1 MSSDLFDRQ
10 KDAVGKGE
18 RTILVYIELTTGKQI
33 PNSLDEFK
41 QLAESSGLDIIDT
54 VQVKLSFTKAQ
65 FFIGTGKVDELAL
78 IVDDKKIDLVVFS
91 LALSPS
97 QERNLEKV
105 LKCQVLDRTGL
116 ILDIFA
122 LRASSFEGKLQ
133 VELAQLRHL
142 STRLVR
148 GWTHLER
155 QKGGI
160 GLRGPGETQLETDKR
175 LISIRI
181 KNINKRLHKV
191 HKQHDLGRKAR
202 IKNELP
208 MISLAGYTN
217 AGKSTLFNRLTKSEV
232 YADDKLFATLDSTI
246 RRVILPA
253 AGEAVIADTV
263 GFIQDLPHELVEAFK
278 STLEET
284 RQANVLLHVV
294 DASDINNRDKIDQ
307 VQEIIE
313 QIEAQ
318 DIPSIMVMNKIDE
331 ISGFSPRLDIDDQGN
346 IYRVWLSANT
356 GEGID
361 LLYKALSQSLSGMMT
376 FARIKLDVQSAYIR
390 SEIHKVGFIQKE
402 IMNEFGQWLLE
413 INVTS
418 HYLERLLDKQG
429 VSLLWEQKSQQSQ
442 MV

>member
-1 MSSDLFDRQ
+1 MELFDRQ
-10 KDAVGKGE
+10 KDAVGQGE
-18 RTILVYIELTTGKQI
+18 RTVLVNVELTSNRQQSNGI
-33 PNSLDEFK
+33 DEFR
-41 QLAESSGLDIIDT
+41 QLALSSGLNIVQTIT
-54 VQVKLSFTKAQ
+54 VKRNSTEAK
-65 FFIGTGKVDELAL
+65 FFIGKGKVEELAS
-78 IVDDKKIDLVVFS
+78 IVSINEVDLVIFS
-91 LALSPS
+91 LQLSPT
-97 QERNLEKV
+97 QERNLEKT
-105 LKCQVLDRTGL
+105 LKCQVMDRTGL

-122 LRASSFEGKLQ
+122 LRAKSFEGKLQ

-175 LISIRI
+175 LISKRI
-181 KNINKRLHKV
+181 KYLGKRLEKV
-191 HKQHDLGRKAR
+191 HKQHDLGRKSR
-202 IKNELP
+202 RKKDLP

-217 AGKSTLFNRLTKSEV
+217 AGKSTLFNQLTNSHV

-253 AGEAVIADTV
+253 AGEAVVADTV
-263 GFIQDLPHELVEAFK
+263 GFIQDLPHELVAAFK

-294 DASDINNRDKIDQ
+294 DASDNDNGDKIEQ
-307 VQEIIE
+307 VKDIIE
-313 QIEAQ
+313 QIGAQ
-318 DIPSIMVMNKIDE
+318 EIPSIIVMNKIDE
-331 ISGFSPRLDIDDQGN
+331 MSDFHPRVDKDYAGN
-346 IYRVWLSANT
+346 IYRVWLSAHT

-361 LLYKALSQSLSGMMT
+361 LLYQALSERLSGMMT
-376 FARIKLDVQSAYIR
+376 CAGIQLDVQSAYIR

-402 IMNEFGQWLLE
+402 KMNEFGQWLLE
-413 INVTS
+413 INVTR
-418 HYLERLLDKQG
+418 HYLKRLLGKQG

-442 MV
+442 MA

>member
-1 MSSDLFDRQ
+1 MPMDLFDRQ
-10 KDAVGKGE
+10 KDAVGQGE
-18 RTILVYIELTTGKQI
+18 RTVLIHVELTSGRHT
-33 PNSLDEFK
+33 PNSLGEFK
-41 QLAESSGLDIIDT
+41 QLALSSGLNIVDT
-54 VQVKLSFTKAQ
+54 ITVKRNFTKAQ
-65 FFIGTGKVDELAL
+65 FFIGTGKVDELSD
-78 IVDDKKIDLVVFS
+78 IVSEHEIDLVIFS
-91 LALSPS
+91 LELSPS
-97 QERNLEKV
+97 QERNLEKA
-105 LKCQVLDRTGL
+105 LKCQVMDRTGL

-181 KNINKRLHKV
+181 KNINKRLAKV
-191 HKQHDLGRKAR
+191 HKQHDLGRKSR
-202 IKNELP
+202 LKKELP
-208 MISLAGYTN
+208 MISLVGYTN
-217 AGKSTLFNRLTKSEV
+217 AGKSTLFNRLTNANV

-294 DASDINNRDKIDQ
+294 DASDANNRDKIEQ
-307 VQEIIE
+307 VEDIIE
-313 QIEAQ
+313 QIDAQ
-318 DIPSIMVMNKIDE
+318 NIPSIIVMNKIDE
-331 ISGFSPRLDIDDQGN
+331 IGDFSPRVDKDNDGN
-346 IYRVWLSANT
+346 IYRVWLSAHS

-361 LLYKALSQSLSGMMT
+361 LIYKALSQSLSGMMT
-376 FARIKLDVQSAYIR
+376 CARIQLDVQSAFIR
-390 SEIHKVGFIQKE
+390 SEIHKIGFIEKE

-413 INVTS
+413 INVTR
-418 HYLERLLDKQG
+418 HYLERLLVKQG
-429 VSLLWEQKSQQSQ
+429 VSLLWEQKSQ
-442 MV
+442 

>member
-313 QIEAQ
+313 QIEAH
-318 DIPSIMVMNKIDE
+318 DIPSIIVMNKIDE
-331 ISGFSPRLDIDDQGN
+331 ISGFSPRLDKDDQGN

>member
-1 MSSDLFDRQ
+1 MPRELFDRQ
-10 KDAVGKGE
+10 KDSVGQGE
-18 RTILVYIELTTGKQI
+18 RTVLVNVELTSNRQQSNGI
-33 PNSLDEFK
+33 DEFR
-41 QLAESSGLDIIDT
+41 QLALSSGLNIVQTIT
-54 VQVKLSFTKAQ
+54 VKRNSIEAK
-65 FFIGTGKVDELAL
+65 FFIGKGKVEELAS
-78 IVDDKKIDLVVFS
+78 IVNINEVDLVIFS
-91 LALSPS
+91 LQLSPT
-97 QERNLEKV
+97 QERNLEKT
-105 LKCQVLDRTGL
+105 LKCQVMDRTGL

-122 LRASSFEGKLQ
+122 LRAKSFEGKLQ

-175 LISIRI
+175 LISKRI
-181 KNINKRLHKV
+181 KYLGKRLEKV
-191 HKQHDLGRKAR
+191 HKQHDLGRKSR
-202 IKNELP
+202 RKKDLP

-217 AGKSTLFNRLTKSEV
+217 AGKSTLFNQLTNSHV

-253 AGEAVIADTV
+253 SGEAVIADTV
-263 GFIQDLPHELVEAFK
+263 GFIQDLPHELVAAFK

-294 DASDINNRDKIDQ
+294 DASDDDNGDKIEQ
-307 VQEIIE
+307 VEDIIE
-313 QIEAQ
+313 QIGAQ
-318 DIPSIMVMNKIDE
+318 EIPSIIVMNKIDE
-331 ISGFSPRLDIDDQGN
+331 MSDCHPRVDKDYSGN

-361 LLYKALSQSLSGMMT
+361 LLYQALSERLSGMMT
-376 FARIKLDVQSAYIR
+376 CAGIQLDVQSAYIR

-402 IMNEFGQWLLE
+402 KMNEFGQWLLE
-413 INVTS
+413 INVTR
-418 HYLERLLDKQG
+418 HYLKRLLGKQG

-442 MV
+442 MA

>member
-1 MSSDLFDRQ
+1 MELFDRQ
-10 KDAVGKGE
+10 KDAVGQGE
-18 RTILVYIELTTGKQI
+18 RTVLVHIELNSSRYT

-41 QLAESSGLDIIDT
+41 QLALSSGLNIVDT
-54 VQVKLSFTKAQ
+54 ITVKRNFTKAQ
-65 FFIGTGKVDELAL
+65 FFIGTGKVDELTD
-78 IVDDKKIDLVVFS
+78 IVSEHEIDLVIFS
-91 LALSPS
+91 LELSPS
-97 QERNLEKV
+97 QERNLEKA
-105 LKCQVLDRTGL
+105 LKCQVIDRTGL

-181 KNINKRLHKV
+181 KNINKRLAKV
-191 HKQHDLGRKAR
+191 HKQHDLGRKSR
-202 IKNELP
+202 LKNELP
-208 MISLAGYTN
+208 MISLVGYTN
-217 AGKSTLFNRLTKSEV
+217 AGKSTLFNRLTNANV

-263 GFIQDLPHELVEAFK
+263 GFIRDLPHELVEAFK

-294 DASDINNRDKIDQ
+294 DASDANNRDKIEQ
-307 VQEIIE
+307 VEDIIE
-313 QIEAQ
+313 QIDAQ
-318 DIPSIMVMNKIDE
+318 NIPSIIVMNKIDE
-331 ISGFSPRLDIDDQGN
+331 IGDFSPRVDKDNDGK
-346 IYRVWLSANT
+346 IYRVWLSAHS

-361 LLYKALSQSLSGMMT
+361 LIYKALSQSLSGMMT
-376 FARIKLDVQSAYIR
+376 CARIQLDVQSAFIR
-390 SEIHKVGFIQKE
+390 SEIHKIGFIEKE

-413 INVTS
+413 INVTR
-418 HYLERLLDKQG
+418 HYLERLLVKQG
-429 VSLLWEQKSQQSQ
+429 VSLLWEQKSQ
-442 MV
+442 

>member
-1 MSSDLFDRQ
+1 MATALFDRQ
-10 KDAVGKGE
+10 KDAVGLGE
-18 RTILVYIELTTGKQI
+18 RTILVYIELSSNRHIANGVE
-33 PNSLDEFK
+33 EFG
-41 QLAESSGLDIIDT
+41 QLAASSGLNII
-54 VQVKLSFTKAQ
+54 QALNVKRSFASAK
-65 FFIGTGKVDELAL
+65 FFIGRGKVEELSEL
-78 IVDDKKIDLVVFS
+78 VSDNEIDLVIFS
-91 LALSPS
+91 PELSPS
-97 QERNLEKV
+97 QERNLEKS
-105 LKCQVLDRTGL
+105 LQCQVMDRTGL
-116 ILDIFA
+116 ILDIFS
-122 LRASSFEGKLQ
+122 LRARSFEGKLQ

-181 KNINKRLHKV
+181 KNINKRLAKV
-191 HKQHDLGRKAR
+191 HKQHDLGRKSR
-202 IKNELP
+202 LKKELP
-208 MISLAGYTN
+208 MISLVGYTN
-217 AGKSTLFNRLTKSEV
+217 AGKSTLFNRLTNANV

-294 DASDINNRDKIDQ
+294 DASDANNRDKIEQ
-307 VQEIIE
+307 VEDIIE
-313 QIEAQ
+313 QIDAQ
-318 DIPSIMVMNKIDE
+318 NIPSIIVMNKIDE
-331 ISGFSPRLDIDDQGN
+331 MSDFHSRIDKDYAGN
-346 IYRVWLSANT
+346 VYRVWISAHT

-361 LLYKALSQSLSGMMT
+361 LLYQALSERLSGMMT
-376 FARIKLDVQSAYIR
+376 YAGIQLDVQSAYIR

-402 IMNEFGQWLLE
+402 KMNEFGQWLLE
-413 INVTS
+413 INVTR
-418 HYLERLLDKQG
+418 HYLKRLLGKQG
-429 VSLLWEQKSQQSQ
+429 VSLLWEQKSQQRQ
-442 MV
+442 MA

>member
-1 MSSDLFDRQ
+1 MPMELFDRQ
-10 KDAVGKGE
+10 KDAVGQGE
-18 RTILVYIELTTGKQI
+18 RTVLVHIELNSTRYA

-41 QLAESSGLDIIDT
+41 QLALSSGLNIVDT
-54 VQVKLSFTKAQ
+54 ITVKRNFTKAQ
-65 FFIGTGKVDELAL
+65 FFIGTGKVDELTD
-78 IVDDKKIDLVVFS
+78 IVSEHEIDLVIFS
-91 LALSPS
+91 LELSPS
-97 QERNLEKV
+97 QERNLEKA
-105 LKCQVLDRTGL
+105 LKCQVMDRTGL

-181 KNINKRLHKV
+181 KNINKRLEKV
-191 HKQHDLGRKAR
+191 HKQHDLGRKSR
-202 IKNELP
+202 LKNELP
-208 MISLAGYTN
+208 MISLVGYTN
-217 AGKSTLFNRLTKSEV
+217 AGKSTLFNRLTNANV

-263 GFIQDLPHELVEAFK
+263 GFIRDLPHELVEAFK

-294 DASDINNRDKIDQ
+294 DASDANNRDKIEQ
-307 VQEIIE
+307 VEGIIE
-313 QIEAQ
+313 QIDAQ
-318 DIPSIMVMNKIDE
+318 NIPSIIVMNKIDE
-331 ISGFSPRLDIDDQGN
+331 IGDFSPRVDKDNDGN
-346 IYRVWLSANT
+346 IYRVWLSAHS

-361 LLYKALSQSLSGMMT
+361 LIYKALSQSLSGMMT
-376 FARIKLDVQSAYIR
+376 CARIQLDVQSAFIR
-390 SEIHKVGFIQKE
+390 SEIHKVGFIEKE

-413 INVTS
+413 INVTR
-418 HYLERLLDKQG
+418 HYLERLLVKQG

-442 MV
+442 TA

>member
-1 MSSDLFDRQ
+1 MPMELFDRQ
-10 KDAVGKGE
+10 KDAVGQGE
-18 RTILVYIELTTGKQI
+18 RTVLIHVELNSGRHT
-33 PNSLDEFK
+33 PNSLGEFK
-41 QLAESSGLDIIDT
+41 QLALSSGLNIVDT
-54 VQVKLSFTKAQ
+54 ITVKRNFTKAQ
-65 FFIGTGKVDELAL
+65 FFIGTGKVDELSD
-78 IVDDKKIDLVVFS
+78 IVSEHEIGLVIFS
-91 LALSPS
+91 LELSPS
-97 QERNLEKV
+97 QERNLEKA
-105 LKCQVLDRTGL
+105 LKCQVMDRTGL

-181 KNINKRLHKV
+181 KNINKRLAKV
-191 HKQHDLGRKAR
+191 HKQHDLGRKSR
-202 IKNELP
+202 LKKELP
-208 MISLAGYTN
+208 MISLVGYTN
-217 AGKSTLFNRLTKSEV
+217 AGKSTLFNRLTNANV

-294 DASDINNRDKIDQ
+294 DASDANNRDKIEQ
-307 VQEIIE
+307 VEDIIE
-313 QIEAQ
+313 QIDAQ
-318 DIPSIMVMNKIDE
+318 NIPSIIVMNKIDE
-331 ISGFSPRLDIDDQGN
+331 IGDFSPRVDKDNDGN
-346 IYRVWLSANT
+346 IYRVWLSAHS

-361 LLYKALSQSLSGMMT
+361 LIYKALSQSLSGMMT
-376 FARIKLDVQSAYIR
+376 CARIQLDVQSAFIR
-390 SEIHKVGFIQKE
+390 SEIHKIGFIEKE

-413 INVTS
+413 INVTR
-418 HYLERLLDKQG
+418 HYLERLLVKQG
-429 VSLLWEQKSQQSQ
+429 VSLLWEQKSQ
-442 MV
+442 

>member
-307 VQEIIE
+307 VQVIIE

-318 DIPSIMVMNKIDE
+318 DIPSIIVMNKIDE
-331 ISGFSPRLDIDDQGN
+331 ISGFSPRLDKDDQGN

>member
-1 MSSDLFDRQ
+1 MELFDRQ
-10 KDAVGKGE
+10 KDAVGQGE
-18 RTILVYIELTTGKQI
+18 RTVLVHIELNSTRHA
-33 PNSLDEFK
+33 PNSVDEFK
-41 QLAESSGLDIIDT
+41 QLALSSGLNIVDT
-54 VQVKLSFTKAQ
+54 ITVKRNFTKAQ
-65 FFIGTGKVDELAL
+65 FFIGTGKVDELTD
-78 IVDDKKIDLVVFS
+78 IVSEHEIDLVIFS
-91 LALSPS
+91 LELSPS
-97 QERNLEKV
+97 QERNLEKA
-105 LKCQVLDRTGL
+105 LKCQVMDRTGL

-181 KNINKRLHKV
+181 KNINKRLAKV
-191 HKQHDLGRKAR
+191 HKQHDLGRKSR
-202 IKNELP
+202 LKNELP
-208 MISLAGYTN
+208 MISLVGYTN
-217 AGKSTLFNRLTKSEV
+217 AGKSTLFNRLTNANV

-263 GFIQDLPHELVEAFK
+263 GFIRDLPHELVEAFK

-294 DASDINNRDKIDQ
+294 DASDTNNRDKIEQ
-307 VQEIIE
+307 VEGIIE
-313 QIEAQ
+313 QIDAQ
-318 DIPSIMVMNKIDE
+318 NIPSIIVMNKIDE
-331 ISGFSPRLDIDDQGN
+331 IGDFSPRVDKDNDGN
-346 IYRVWLSANT
+346 IYRVWLSAHS

-361 LLYKALSQSLSGMMT
+361 LIYKALSQSLSGMMT
-376 FARIKLDVQSAYIR
+376 CARIQLDVQSAFIR
-390 SEIHKVGFIQKE
+390 SEIHKVGFIEKE

-413 INVTS
+413 INVTR
-418 HYLERLLDKQG
+418 HYLERLLVKQG

-442 MV
+442 TA

>member
-1 MSSDLFDRQ
+1 MELFDRQ
-10 KDAVGKGE
+10 KDSVGQGE
-18 RTILVYIELTTGKQI
+18 RTVLVNVELTSNRQQSNGM
-33 PNSLDEFK
+33 DEFR
-41 QLAESSGLDIIDT
+41 QLALSSGLNIVQTIT
-54 VQVKLSFTKAQ
+54 VKRNSTEAK
-65 FFIGTGKVDELAL
+65 FFIGKGKVEELAS
-78 IVDDKKIDLVVFS
+78 IVSINEVDLVIFS
-91 LALSPS
+91 LQLSPT
-97 QERNLEKV
+97 QERNLEKT
-105 LKCQVLDRTGL
+105 LKCQVMDRTGL

-122 LRASSFEGKLQ
+122 LRAKSFEGKLQ

-175 LISIRI
+175 LISKRI
-181 KNINKRLHKV
+181 KYLGKRLEKV
-191 HKQHDLGRKAR
+191 HKQHDLGRKSR
-202 IKNELP
+202 RKKDLP

-217 AGKSTLFNRLTKSEV
+217 AGKSTLFNQLTNSHV

-253 AGEAVIADTV
+253 AGEAVVADTV
-263 GFIQDLPHELVEAFK
+263 GFIQDLPHELVAAFK

-294 DASDINNRDKIDQ
+294 DASDNDNGDKIEQ
-307 VQEIIE
+307 VEDIIE
-313 QIEAQ
+313 QIGAQ
-318 DIPSIMVMNKIDE
+318 EIPSIIVMNKIDE
-331 ISGFSPRLDIDDQGN
+331 MSDFHPRVDKDYAGN
-346 IYRVWLSANT
+346 IYRVWLSAHT

-361 LLYKALSQSLSGMMT
+361 LLYQALSERLSGMMT
-376 FARIKLDVQSAYIR
+376 CAGIQLDVQSAYIR

-402 IMNEFGQWLLE
+402 KMNEFGQWLLE
-413 INVTS
+413 INVTR
-418 HYLERLLDKQG
+418 HYLKRLLGKQG

-442 MV
+442 MA

>member
-1 MSSDLFDRQ
+1 MPRELFDRQ
-10 KDAVGKGE
+10 KDSVGQGE
-18 RTILVYIELTTGKQI
+18 RTILVNVELTSNRQQSNGI
-33 PNSLDEFK
+33 DEFR
-41 QLAESSGLDIIDT
+41 QLALSSGLNIIQTIT
-54 VQVKLSFTKAQ
+54 VKRKSTEAK
-65 FFIGTGKVDELAL
+65 FFIGKGKVEELAS
-78 IVDDKKIDLVVFS
+78 IVSINEVDLVIFS
-91 LALSPS
+91 LQLSPT
-97 QERNLEKV
+97 QERNLEKT
-105 LKCQVLDRTGL
+105 LKCQVIDRTGL

-122 LRASSFEGKLQ
+122 LRAKSFEGKLQ

-175 LISIRI
+175 LISKRI
-181 KNINKRLHKV
+181 KYLNKRLEKV
-191 HKQHDLGRKAR
+191 HKQHDLGRKSR
-202 IKNELP
+202 RKKDLP

-217 AGKSTLFNRLTKSEV
+217 AGKSTLFNQLTNSHV

-253 AGEAVIADTV
+253 AGEAVVADTV
-263 GFIQDLPHELVEAFK
+263 GFIQDLPHELVAAFK

-294 DASDINNRDKIDQ
+294 DASDNDNGDKIEQ
-307 VQEIIE
+307 VEDIIE
-313 QIEAQ
+313 QIGAQ
-318 DIPSIMVMNKIDE
+318 EIPSIIVMNKIDE
-331 ISGFSPRLDIDDQGN
+331 MSDFRPRIDKDYAGN
-346 IYRVWLSANT
+346 IYRVWLSAHT

-361 LLYKALSQSLSGMMT
+361 LLYQALSERLSGMMT
-376 FARIKLDVQSAYIR
+376 YAGIQLDVQSAYIR

-402 IMNEFGQWLLE
+402 KMNEFGQWLLE
-413 INVTS
+413 INVTR
-418 HYLERLLDKQG
+418 HYLKRLLGKQG

-442 MV
+442 MA

>member
-1 MSSDLFDRQ
+1 MELFDRQ
-10 KDAVGKGE
+10 KDSVGQGE
-18 RTILVYIELTTGKQI
+18 RTVLVNVELTSNRQQSNGI
-33 PNSLDEFK
+33 DEFR
-41 QLAESSGLDIIDT
+41 QLALSSGLNIVQTIT
-54 VQVKLSFTKAQ
+54 VKRNSIEAK
-65 FFIGTGKVDELAL
+65 FFIGKGKVEELAS
-78 IVDDKKIDLVVFS
+78 IVNINEVDLVIFS
-91 LALSPS
+91 LQLSPT
-97 QERNLEKV
+97 QERNLEKT
-105 LKCQVLDRTGL
+105 LKCQVMDRTGL

-122 LRASSFEGKLQ
+122 LRAKSFEGKLQ

-175 LISIRI
+175 LISKRI
-181 KNINKRLHKV
+181 KYLGKRLEKV
-191 HKQHDLGRKAR
+191 HKQHDLGRKSR
-202 IKNELP
+202 RKKDLP

-217 AGKSTLFNRLTKSEV
+217 AGKSTLFNQLTNSHV

-253 AGEAVIADTV
+253 AGEAVVADTV
-263 GFIQDLPHELVEAFK
+263 GFIQDLPHELVAAFK

-294 DASDINNRDKIDQ
+294 DASDDDNGDKIEQ
-307 VQEIIE
+307 VEDIIE
-313 QIEAQ
+313 QIGAQ
-318 DIPSIMVMNKIDE
+318 EIPSIIVMNKIDE
-331 ISGFSPRLDIDDQGN
+331 MSDFHPRVDKDYAGN
-346 IYRVWLSANT
+346 IYRVWLSAHT

-361 LLYKALSQSLSGMMT
+361 LLYQALSERLSGMMT
-376 FARIKLDVQSAYIR
+376 CAGIQLDVQSAYIR

-402 IMNEFGQWLLE
+402 KMNEFGQWLLE
-413 INVTS
+413 INVTR
-418 HYLERLLDKQG
+418 HYLKRLLGKQG

-442 MV
+442 MA

>member
-1 MSSDLFDRQ
+1 MDLFDRQ
-10 KDAVGKGE
+10 KDAVGQGE
-18 RTILVYIELTTGKQI
+18 RTVLIHVELTSGRHT
-33 PNSLDEFK
+33 PNSLGEFK
-41 QLAESSGLDIIDT
+41 QLALSSGLNIVDT
-54 VQVKLSFTKAQ
+54 ITVKRNFTKAQ
-65 FFIGTGKVDELAL
+65 FFIGTGKVDELSD
-78 IVDDKKIDLVVFS
+78 IVSEHEIDLVIFS
-91 LALSPS
+91 LELSPS
-97 QERNLEKV
+97 QERNLEKA
-105 LKCQVLDRTGL
+105 LKCQVMDRTGL

-181 KNINKRLHKV
+181 KNINKRLAKV
-191 HKQHDLGRKAR
+191 HKQHDLGRKSR
-202 IKNELP
+202 LKKELP
-208 MISLAGYTN
+208 MISLVGYTN
-217 AGKSTLFNRLTKSEV
+217 AGKSTLFNRLTNANV

-294 DASDINNRDKIDQ
+294 DASDANNRDKIEQ
-307 VQEIIE
+307 VEDIIE
-313 QIEAQ
+313 QIDAQ
-318 DIPSIMVMNKIDE
+318 NIPSIIVMNKIDE
-331 ISGFSPRLDIDDQGN
+331 IGDFSPRVDKDNDGN
-346 IYRVWLSANT
+346 IYRVWLSAHS

-361 LLYKALSQSLSGMMT
+361 LIYKALSQSLSGMMT
-376 FARIKLDVQSAYIR
+376 CARIQLDVQSAFIR
-390 SEIHKVGFIQKE
+390 SEIHKIGFIEKE

-413 INVTS
+413 INVTR
-418 HYLERLLDKQG
+418 HYLERLLVKQG
-429 VSLLWEQKSQQSQ
+429 VSLLWEQKSQ
-442 MV
+442 

>member
-1 MSSDLFDRQ
+1 MELFDRQ
-10 KDAVGKGE
+10 KDSVGQGE
-18 RTILVYIELTTGKQI
+18 RTVLVNVELTSNRQQSNGI
-33 PNSLDEFK
+33 DEFR
-41 QLAESSGLDIIDT
+41 QLALSSGLNIVQTIT
-54 VQVKLSFTKAQ
+54 VKRNSTEAK
-65 FFIGTGKVDELAL
+65 FFIGKGKVEELAS
-78 IVDDKKIDLVVFS
+78 IVSINEVDLVIFS
-91 LALSPS
+91 LQLSPT
-97 QERNLEKV
+97 QERNLEKT
-105 LKCQVLDRTGL
+105 LKCQVMDRTGL

-122 LRASSFEGKLQ
+122 LRAKSFEGKLQ

-175 LISIRI
+175 LISKRI
-181 KNINKRLHKV
+181 KYLGKRLEKV
-191 HKQHDLGRKAR
+191 HKQHDLGRKSR
-202 IKNELP
+202 RKKDLP

-217 AGKSTLFNRLTKSEV
+217 AGKSTLFNRLTNSHV

-253 AGEAVIADTV
+253 AGEAVVADTV
-263 GFIQDLPHELVEAFK
+263 GFIQDLPHELVAAFK

-294 DASDINNRDKIDQ
+294 DASDDDNGDKIEQ
-307 VQEIIE
+307 VEDIIE
-313 QIEAQ
+313 QIGAQ
-318 DIPSIMVMNKIDE
+318 EIPSIIVMNKIDE
-331 ISGFSPRLDIDDQGN
+331 MSDFHPRVDKDYTGH
-346 IYRVWLSANT
+346 IYRVWLSAHT

-361 LLYKALSQSLSGMMT
+361 LLYQALSERLSGMMT
-376 FARIKLDVQSAYIR
+376 CAGIQLDVQSAYIR

-402 IMNEFGQWLLE
+402 KMNEFGQWLLE
-413 INVTS
+413 INVTR
-418 HYLERLLDKQG
+418 HYLKRLLGKQG

-442 MV
+442 MT

>member
-1 MSSDLFDRQ
+1 MPMDLFDRQ
-10 KDAVGKGE
+10 KDAVGQGE
-18 RTILVYIELTTGKQI
+18 RTVLIHVELTSGRHT
-33 PNSLDEFK
+33 PNSLGEFK
-41 QLAESSGLDIIDT
+41 QLALSSGLNIVDT
-54 VQVKLSFTKAQ
+54 ITVKRNFTKAQ
-65 FFIGTGKVDELAL
+65 FFIGTGKVDELSD
-78 IVDDKKIDLVVFS
+78 IVSEHEIDLVIFS
-91 LALSPS
+91 LELSPS
-97 QERNLEKV
+97 QERNLEKA
-105 LKCQVLDRTGL
+105 LKCQVMDRTGL

-181 KNINKRLHKV
+181 KNINKRLAKV
-191 HKQHDLGRKAR
+191 HKQHDLGRKSR
-202 IKNELP
+202 LKNELP
-208 MISLAGYTN
+208 MISLVGYTN
-217 AGKSTLFNRLTKSEV
+217 AGKSTLFNRLTNANV

-294 DASDINNRDKIDQ
+294 DASDANNRDKIEQ
-307 VQEIIE
+307 VEGIIE
-313 QIEAQ
+313 QIDAQ
-318 DIPSIMVMNKIDE
+318 NIPSIIVMNKIDE
-331 ISGFSPRLDIDDQGN
+331 IGDFSPRVDKDNDGN
-346 IYRVWLSANT
+346 IYRVWLSAHS

-361 LLYKALSQSLSGMMT
+361 LIYKALSQSLSGMMT
-376 FARIKLDVQSAYIR
+376 CARIQLDVQSAFIR
-390 SEIHKVGFIQKE
+390 SEIHKIGFIEKE

-413 INVTS
+413 INVTR
-418 HYLERLLDKQG
+418 HYLERLLVKQG

-442 MV
+442 TA

>member
-1 MSSDLFDRQ
+1 MPRELFDRQ
-10 KDAVGKGE
+10 KDSVGQGE
-18 RTILVYIELTTGKQI
+18 RTVLVNVELTSNRQQSNGI
-33 PNSLDEFK
+33 DEFR
-41 QLAESSGLDIIDT
+41 QLALSSGLNIVQTIT
-54 VQVKLSFTKAQ
+54 VKRNSTEAK
-65 FFIGTGKVDELAL
+65 FFIGKGKVEELAS
-78 IVDDKKIDLVVFS
+78 IVNINEVDLVIFS
-91 LALSPS
+91 LQLSPT
-97 QERNLEKV
+97 QERNLEKT
-105 LKCQVLDRTGL
+105 LKCQVMDRTGL

-122 LRASSFEGKLQ
+122 LRAKSFEGKLQ

-175 LISIRI
+175 LISKRI
-181 KNINKRLHKV
+181 KYLGKRLEKV
-191 HKQHDLGRKAR
+191 HKQHDLGRKSR
-202 IKNELP
+202 RKKDLP

-217 AGKSTLFNRLTKSEV
+217 AGKSTLFNRLTNSHV

-263 GFIQDLPHELVEAFK
+263 GFIQDLPHELVAAFK

-294 DASDINNRDKIDQ
+294 DASDDDNGDKIEQ
-307 VQEIIE
+307 VEDIIE
-313 QIEAQ
+313 QIGAQ
-318 DIPSIMVMNKIDE
+318 EIPSIIVMNKIDE
-331 ISGFSPRLDIDDQGN
+331 MSDFHPRVDKDYAGN
-346 IYRVWLSANT
+346 IYRVWLSAHT

-361 LLYKALSQSLSGMMT
+361 LLYQALSERLSGMMT
-376 FARIKLDVQSAYIR
+376 CAGIQLDVQSAYIR

-402 IMNEFGQWLLE
+402 KMNEFGQWLLE
-413 INVTS
+413 INVTR
-418 HYLERLLDKQG
+418 HYLKRLLGKQG

-442 MV
+442 MA

>member
-217 AGKSTLFNRLTKSEV
+217 AGKSTLFNRLTKSKV

-318 DIPSIMVMNKIDE
+318 DIPSIIVMNKIDE
-331 ISGFSPRLDIDDQGN
+331 ISGFSPRLDKDDQGN

>member
-318 DIPSIMVMNKIDE
+318 DIPSIIVMNKIDE
-331 ISGFSPRLDIDDQGN
+331 ISGFSPRLDKDDQGN

>member
-1 MSSDLFDRQ
+1 MPMELFDRQ
-10 KDAVGKGE
+10 KDAVGQGE
-18 RTILVYIELTTGKQI
+18 RTVLIHVELNSRRHT
-33 PNSLDEFK
+33 PNSLGEFK
-41 QLAESSGLDIIDT
+41 QLALSSGLNIVDT
-54 VQVKLSFTKAQ
+54 ITVKRNFTKAQ
-65 FFIGTGKVDELAL
+65 FFIGTGKVDELSD
-78 IVDDKKIDLVVFS
+78 IVSEHEIDLVIFS
-91 LALSPS
+91 LELSPS
-97 QERNLEKV
+97 QERNLEKA
-105 LKCQVLDRTGL
+105 LKCQVMDRTGL

-181 KNINKRLHKV
+181 KNINKRLAKV
-191 HKQHDLGRKAR
+191 HKQHDLGRKSR
-202 IKNELP
+202 LKKELP
-208 MISLAGYTN
+208 MISLVGYTN
-217 AGKSTLFNRLTKSEV
+217 AGKSTLFNRLTNANV

-263 GFIQDLPHELVEAFK
+263 GFIRDLPHELVEAFK

-294 DASDINNRDKIDQ
+294 DASDANNRDKIEQ
-307 VQEIIE
+307 VEDIIE
-313 QIEAQ
+313 QIDAQ
-318 DIPSIMVMNKIDE
+318 NIPSIIVMNKIDE
-331 ISGFSPRLDIDDQGN
+331 IGDFSPRVDKDNDGN
-346 IYRVWLSANT
+346 IYRVWLSAHS

-361 LLYKALSQSLSGMMT
+361 LIYNALSQSLSGMMT
-376 FARIKLDVQSAYIR
+376 CARIQLDVQSAFIR
-390 SEIHKVGFIQKE
+390 SEIHKIGFIEKE

-413 INVTS
+413 INVTR
-418 HYLERLLDKQG
+418 HYLERLLVKQG
-429 VSLLWEQKSQQSQ
+429 VSLLWEQKSQ
-442 MV
+442 

>member
-1 MSSDLFDRQ
+1 MELFDRQ
-10 KDAVGKGE
+10 KDSVGQGE
-18 RTILVYIELTTGKQI
+18 RTILVNVELTSNRQQSNGI
-33 PNSLDEFK
+33 DEFR
-41 QLAESSGLDIIDT
+41 QLALSSGLNIIQTIT
-54 VQVKLSFTKAQ
+54 VKRKTTEAK
-65 FFIGTGKVDELAL
+65 FFIGKGKVEELAS
-78 IVDDKKIDLVVFS
+78 IVSINEVDLVIFS
-91 LALSPS
+91 LQLSPT
-97 QERNLEKV
+97 QERNLEKT
-105 LKCQVLDRTGL
+105 LKCQVIDRTGL

-122 LRASSFEGKLQ
+122 LRAKSFEGKLQ

-175 LISIRI
+175 LISKRI
-181 KNINKRLHKV
+181 KYLNKRLEKV
-191 HKQHDLGRKAR
+191 HKQHDLGRKSR
-202 IKNELP
+202 RKKDLP

-217 AGKSTLFNRLTKSEV
+217 AGKSTLFNQLTNSHV

-253 AGEAVIADTV
+253 SGEAVVADTV
-263 GFIQDLPHELVEAFK
+263 GFIQNLPHELVAAFK

-294 DASDINNRDKIDQ
+294 DASDNNNGDKIEQ
-307 VQEIIE
+307 VEDIIE
-313 QIEAQ
+313 QIGAQ
-318 DIPSIMVMNKIDE
+318 EIPSIIVMNKIDE
-331 ISGFSPRLDIDDQGN
+331 MSDFHPRVDKDYAGN
-346 IYRVWLSANT
+346 IYRVWLSAHT

-361 LLYKALSQSLSGMMT
+361 LLYQALSERLSGMMT
-376 FARIKLDVQSAYIR
+376 CAGIQLDVQSAYIR

-402 IMNEFGQWLLE
+402 KMNEFGQWLLE
-413 INVTS
+413 INVTR
-418 HYLERLLDKQG
+418 HYLKRLLGKQG

-442 MV
+442 MA

>member
-18 RTILVYIELTTGKQI
+18 RTILVSIELTTGKQI

-307 VQEIIE
+307 VQDIIE

-318 DIPSIMVMNKIDE
+318 DIPSIIVMNKIDE
-331 ISGFSPRLDIDDQGN
+331 ISGFSPRLDKDDQGN

>member
-1 MSSDLFDRQ
+1 MELFDRQ
-10 KDAVGKGE
+10 KDSVGQGE
-18 RTILVYIELTTGKQI
+18 RTVLVNVELTSNRQQSNGI
-33 PNSLDEFK
+33 DEFR
-41 QLAESSGLDIIDT
+41 QLALSSGLNIVQTIT
-54 VQVKLSFTKAQ
+54 VKRNSTEAK
-65 FFIGTGKVDELAL
+65 FFIGTGKVEELAS
-78 IVDDKKIDLVVFS
+78 IVNINEVDLVIFS
-91 LALSPS
+91 LQLSPT
-97 QERNLEKV
+97 QERNLEKT
-105 LKCQVLDRTGL
+105 LKCQVMDRTGL

-122 LRASSFEGKLQ
+122 LRAKSFEGKLQ

-175 LISIRI
+175 LISKRI
-181 KNINKRLHKV
+181 KYLNKRLEKV
-191 HKQHDLGRKAR
+191 HKQHDLGRKSR
-202 IKNELP
+202 RKKDLP

-217 AGKSTLFNRLTKSEV
+217 AGKSTLFNQLTNSHV

-253 AGEAVIADTV
+253 AGEAVVADTV
-263 GFIQDLPHELVEAFK
+263 GFIQDLPHELVAAFK

-294 DASDINNRDKIDQ
+294 DASDNDNGDKIEQ
-307 VQEIIE
+307 VEDIIAQIGAQEV
-313 QIEAQ
+313 
-318 DIPSIMVMNKIDE
+318 PSIIVMNKIDQM
-331 ISGFSPRLDIDDQGN
+331 SDFHPRVDKDYAGN
-346 IYRVWLSANT
+346 IYRVWLSAHT

-361 LLYKALSQSLSGMMT
+361 LLYQALSERLSGMMT
-376 FARIKLDVQSAYIR
+376 YAGIQLDVQSAYIR

-402 IMNEFGQWLLE
+402 KMNEFGQWLLE
-413 INVTS
+413 INVTR
-418 HYLERLLDKQG
+418 HYLKRLLGKQG

-442 MV
+442 MA

>member
-1 MSSDLFDRQ
+1 M
-10 KDAVGKGE
+10 
-18 RTILVYIELTTGKQI
+18 
-33 PNSLDEFK
+33 
-41 QLAESSGLDIIDT
+41 
-54 VQVKLSFTKAQ
+54 
-65 FFIGTGKVDELAL
+65 
-78 IVDDKKIDLVVFS
+78 
-91 LALSPS
+91 
-97 QERNLEKV
+97 
-105 LKCQVLDRTGL
+105 DRTGL

-133 VELAQLRHL
+133 VELAQLKHL

-175 LISIRI
+175 LISLRI
-181 KNINKRLHKV
+181 KNINKRLSKV
-191 HKQHDLGRKAR
+191 HKQHDLGRKSR
-202 IKNELP
+202 VKNQLP

-217 AGKSTLFNRLTKSEV
+217 AGKSTLFNLLTQSQV

-246 RRVILPA
+246 RRVMLPA
-253 AGEAVIADTV
+253 SGEAVIADTV
-263 GFIQDLPHELVEAFK
+263 GFIQDLPHELIEAFK

-294 DASDINNRDKIDQ
+294 DASDPNNRDKIEQ
-307 VQEIIE
+307 VEEIIE
-313 QIEAQ
+313 QIDAQ
-318 DIPSIMVMNKIDE
+318 EIPTIIVMNKID
-331 ISGFSPRLDIDDQGN
+331 GIDDFKPRIDKDHEGK
-346 IYRVWLSANT
+346 IYRVWLSAHT
-356 GEGID
+356 GDGIE
-361 LLYKALSQSLSGMMT
+361 LLYEALSESLSGMMT
-376 FARIKLDVQSAYIR
+376 FASIKLDVQSAYIR

-429 VSLLWEQKSQQSQ
+429 VSLLWKQKPQQSQ
-442 MV
+442 LA